1 MDVNPLG
8 LVPMLFEN
16 EALIALLVFAG
27 TAVVV
32 ALWMPGFLL
41 PIAASSGAMLSLWLA
56 AAAVACGALVGSMAV
71 FAMSR
76 YFLSDHVPFRIAR
89 FLKRFEAR
97 FGAHGAWFV
106 LVLRLGGAPH
116 ALVSAS
122 SALMPIRA
130 SSFAMATL
138 VGMSPAI
145 ILAAATGA
153 AIAG

>member
-8 LVPMLFEN
+8 LVQMLFEN

-27 TAVVV
+27 TALVV
-32 ALWMPGFLL
+32 ALWVPGFLL
-41 PIAASSGAMLSLWLA
+41 PIAASSGAMLSVWLA
-56 AAAVACGALVGSMAV
+56 AAAVAGGALVGSMAV
-71 FAMSR
+71 FAVTR
-76 YFLSDHVPFRIAR
+76 YCLSDHVPHRIAG

-97 FGAHGAWFV
+97 FGAYGAWFV

-116 ALVSAS
+116 SLVSAS

-130 SSFAMATL
+130 SSFALATL
-138 VGMSPAI
+138 AGMLPAI
-145 ILAAATGA
+145 FLAAAAGA

>member
-8 LVPMLFEN
+8 MVPMLFEN

-89 FLKRFEAR
+89 FLKDSKR
-97 FGAHGAWFV
+97 G
-106 LVLRLGGAPH
+106 
-116 ALVSAS
+116 
-122 SALMPIRA
+122 SALMERGLF
-130 SSFAMATL
+130 SY
-138 VGMSPAI
+138 
-145 ILAAATGA
+145 
-153 AIAG
+153 

>member
-1 MDVNPLG
+1 
-8 LVPMLFEN
+8 MLFEN
-16 EALIALLVFAG
+16 EVFVALLFFAG

-32 ALWMPGFLL
+32 ALWVPGFLL

-56 AAAVACGALVGSMAV
+56 AAAVAGGALVGSMAI
-71 FAMSR
+71 FAVSR
-76 YFLSDHVPFRIAR
+76 YFLSDHVPRRIAG
-89 FLKRFEAR
+89 FLKKFEER
-97 FGAHGAWFV
+97 LGSHGAWFV

-130 SSFAMATL
+130 SSFAVATV

-145 ILAAATGA
+145 FFAAAAGA
-153 AIAG
+153 AIAA